1 MTPGSCAMCAEQID
15 HLAAV
20 GEDQDV
26 ASLQQIE
33 DWHHNYHQP
42 ERGPFLPVDPAYG
55 DGWAGRTTHADTLTL
70 ADVTVRADEML
81 CLTCFLVHRPG
92 CCDR

>member
-26 ASLQQIE
+26 ANLQLIE
-33 DWHHNYHQP
+33 DWHREYHQP
-42 ERGPFLPVDPAYG
+42 EYGPFLPVDPEG
-55 DGWAGRTTHADTLTL
+55 PGWADKTTHADTITAAELE
-70 ADVTVRADEML
+70 VHPGEVV

-92 CCDR
+92 RCDR